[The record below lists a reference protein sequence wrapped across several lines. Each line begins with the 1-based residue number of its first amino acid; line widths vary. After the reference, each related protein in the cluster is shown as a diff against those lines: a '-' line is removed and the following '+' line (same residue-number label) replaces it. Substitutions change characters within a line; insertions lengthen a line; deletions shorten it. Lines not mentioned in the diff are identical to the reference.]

1 MNRKQIS
8 ILIVLIACLAVPI
21 YFVRNYSGGAVM
33 EKDSTVYLVL
43 GTARDGY
50 RYSVFGMALDLVKQ
64 FFRAPLSPD
73 DVDNSILIIRVDPSA
88 TDAHTAKYIN
98 ERDKVPEHV
107 TVYQDG
113 IYAECAGVK
122 LCKWTNNGFQ
132 SVPEDENRAFGG
144 AGHLDRVGADNSMVN
159 GWMRRYVGGAHA
171 GFQIDRE
178 GQFRIV
184 IEHRPEN
191 GDDSNVKV
199 QIFRPSRA
207 PETLFQSDGKVHFVS
222 RATYARYFRK

>member
-73 DVDNSILIIRVDPSA
+73 DLDNSILIIRVDPSA

-98 ERDKVPEHV
+98 ERDKIPEHV

-132 SVPEDENRAFGG
+132 SVSEDENRAFGG
-144 AGHLDRVGADNSMVN
+144 VGHLDRAGADNSMVN
-159 GWMRRYVGGAHA
+159 GWMRVCRRSARWFSNKPGGPVPDC
-171 GFQIDRE
+171 DRA
-178 GQFRIV
+178 
-184 IEHRPEN
+184 
-191 GDDSNVKV
+191 
-199 QIFRPSRA
+199 PSRKRRR
-207 PETLFQSDGKVHFVS
+207 FKCQSPDIQAKPS
-222 RATYARYFRK
+222 T